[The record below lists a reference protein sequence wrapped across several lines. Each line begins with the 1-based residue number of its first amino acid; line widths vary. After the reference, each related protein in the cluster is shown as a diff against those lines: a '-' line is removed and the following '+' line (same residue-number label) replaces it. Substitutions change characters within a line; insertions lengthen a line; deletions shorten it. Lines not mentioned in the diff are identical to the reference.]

1 MVLKWNKSIL
11 RLCFKGKGVCVCARA
26 GAHVP
31 VFCACAPPPPNVTSR
46 WFFGLIRLLLAAVS
60 SLYCKGNSES
70 EEEGGLI
77 LPQKSP
83 DWPHTSGVSTI
94 LIYRTL
100 HLFFFIRETE
110 VLSLLL
116 IYSIPLSLWFT
127 LTLREGRNGGQ
138 HVPGRRYVCQCGSF
152 YQTETPTL
160 LHPPAVMWR

>member
-1 MVLKWNKSIL
+1 M
-11 RLCFKGKGVCVCARA
+11 CVCARQT
-26 GAHVP
+26 GVHVP
-31 VFCACAPPPPNVTSR
+31 VFCACAPLNVTSR

-70 EEEGGLI
+70 AEEEGGADSATKISRLASHI
-77 LPQKSP
+77 RSLDDPNLSHLTP
-83 DWPHTSGVSTI
+83 FF
-94 LIYRTL
+94 LYIY
-100 HLFFFIRETE
+100 IRETE

-160 LHPPAVMWR
+160 LHPPGCYTALMLSLGV

>member
-1 MVLKWNKSIL
+1 MS
-11 RLCFKGKGVCVCARA
+11 VCVRAPECTCPCCARA
-26 GAHVP
+26 
-31 VFCACAPPPPNVTSR
+31 PPLNVTSR

-100 HLFFFIRETE
+100 QLFFFIRETE

-138 HVPGRRYVCQCGSF
+138 HVPGRRYVCMSMWIFLSNRNTNTFASPGC
-152 YQTETPTL
+152 YVALML
-160 LHPPAVMWR
+160 LLRV

>member
-1 MVLKWNKSIL
+1 M
-11 RLCFKGKGVCVCARA
+11 CARRSA
-26 GAHVP
+26 RARVLR
-31 VFCACAPPPPNVTSR
+31 VRPPPLNVTSR

-70 EEEGGLI
+70 EEGGLI